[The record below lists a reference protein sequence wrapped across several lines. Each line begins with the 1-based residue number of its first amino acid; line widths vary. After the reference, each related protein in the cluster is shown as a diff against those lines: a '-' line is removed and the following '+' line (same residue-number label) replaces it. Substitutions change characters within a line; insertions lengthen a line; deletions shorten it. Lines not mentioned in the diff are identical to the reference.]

1 MDLLEFSQCELY
13 FDEPMPAQAE
23 LLINDAAR
31 SYGDPL
37 AEFQLLRAYLIAPT
51 HLSVLVALYRYYFYQ
66 HRLDDA
72 LLVVERAM
80 AVAGDR
86 LSLGTDWAHL
96 TVSHLSSPA
105 RCSFGLL
112 RFYLLAL
119 KAEAV
124 VMLRLGDI
132 DGSRARL
139 KKLLELDTNDR
150 LGGARLLEVVD
161 EFRPPVPPM
170 PAGLATPTAVAASP
184 VAA

>member
-13 FDEPMPAQAE
+13 FDEPMPEQAE

-31 SYGDPL
+31 CYGDPL
-37 AEFQLLRAYLIAPT
+37 AEFQLLRAYLIAPA

-161 EFRPPVPPM
+161 EFRPPAMTPPA
-170 PAGLATPTAVAASP
+170 PSASRAPTAP